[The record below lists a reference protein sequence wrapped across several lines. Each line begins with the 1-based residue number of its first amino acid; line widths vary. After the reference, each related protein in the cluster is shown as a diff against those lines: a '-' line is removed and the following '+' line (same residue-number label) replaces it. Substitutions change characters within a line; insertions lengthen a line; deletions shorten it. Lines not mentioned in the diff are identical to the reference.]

1 MYKRQVF
8 LFATD
13 LQDYILNEYELL
25 IPYHELPFPV
35 AESNEDLEQ
44 NIMELDMKYYK
55 ETVKKFLESYGVH
68 EDGHASE
75 RTAAFILDWIRK
87 NEVI

>member
-1 MYKRQVF
+1 
-8 LFATD
+8 
-13 LQDYILNEYELL
+13 
-25 IPYHELPFPV
+25 
-35 AESNEDLEQ
+35 
-44 NIMELDMKYYK
+44 MKYYK
-55 ETVKKFLESYGVH
+55 KTVKKFLESYGVH